1 MRLILSFVAGLE
13 RLFMARLFAGN
24 LSRSAGLIIGMIVLI
39 ACVFAS
45 MAYGAMPVSWS
56 DVFLSFTDYDKYSN
70 EHIIVQTSRVPRAFT
85 AAAVGAS
92 LAVAGSLIQGLT
104 RNPLAD
110 PNVIGINFGAS
121 FMIVLFV
128 TLFSVSSLPVL
139 TGVSLAGAAIAAVA
153 VYLLGSLGRDGLTPL
168 KIILSG
174 SALGAL
180 FASFTQGMLVINSQS
195 LNEVMF
201 WLTGSVAGRSLD
213 MLKAVSPLMIIGWAA
228 SIFWIARHMNVLAM
242 GEDTA
247 QGLGQKTIFIKLAA
261 GLIIIALAGSS
272 VAVAGPIGF
281 IGLIIPTIAR
291 QFSGNDYR
299 WIIPYSAVL
308 GAILVLL
315 ADIAARFVIKP
326 EELPVGVLTAIIG
339 IPAFIV
345 IARKGSVQ
353 S

>member
-1 MRLILSFVAGLE
+1 MS
-13 RLFMARLFAGN
+13 RLFAGN
-24 LSRSAGLIIGMIVLI
+24 LSKSAGLIIGTIVLL
-39 ACVFAS
+39 ACAFAS

-56 DVFLSFTDYDKYSN
+56 DVFYSFAQYDGSSN

-110 PNVIGINFGAS
+110 PNVIGINYGAS

-128 TLFSVSSLPVL
+128 TLFSVSSLSAL
-139 TGVSLAGAAIAAVA
+139 TAVSLGGAAIAAIA

-213 MLKAVSPLMIIGWAA
+213 MLQAVLPLMAFGWGA
-228 SIFWIARHMNVLAM
+228 SLWIARHMNVLTM

-339 IPAFIV
+339 IPVFIA
-345 IARKGSVQ
+345 IARKGSIQ